1 MCSGQTYRRQL
12 GDNYCYGGKAVDK
25 EICQAVIGI
34 VGADK
39 EQHNGD
45 TEKELLGR
53 GILVT
58 VVDLLPHVEVVIG
71 TRVEVKGDTA
81 DIVEHEV
88 GAGHV
93 REIDEG
99 PGCFLGHAWDDIKQ
113 DLAEEDED
121 KVDSPCTCESQPR
134 GRIVHGC
141 DGSPFALTHS
151 TLRLGSADWSLS
163 CSSDSGGSL

>member
-1 MCSGQTYRRQL
+1 MERRQL

-121 KVDSPCTCESQPR
+121 KVDSPCTLCIDPFDVEIGQCRLVAQLLKRLR
-134 GRIVHGC
+134 GFLVDKTTATSAARI
-141 DGSPFALTHS
+141 L
-151 TLRLGSADWSLS
+151 
-163 CSSDSGGSL
+163 